1 MSISRISH
9 IPNVI
14 VKHLNIFQTK
24 SKHKRLF
31 IVLVGTEMAM
41 PSFDLNLSRLV
52 FIFTLH
58 LARFGRA
65 CVCMC
70 YVFLN
75 ALQWLFRWFWQAFC
89 MHMQKNQQTDLIWN
103 KNKEKMCIVFVCNA
117 FTIYKYQWIHLYAKH
132 L

>member
-65 CVCMC
+65 YVCMC

-75 ALQWLFRWFWQAFC
+75 ALQ
-89 MHMQKNQQTDLIWN
+89 
-103 KNKEKMCIVFVCNA
+103 
-117 FTIYKYQWIHLYAKH
+117 
-132 L
+132 